1 MNDPRPDILTR
12 LYVVLTLLALLPVLV
27 AAQLVWIY
35 VSEGPDLVE
44 QGARQAESF
53 VTIPAV
59 RGAILDRAGRTLA
72 VNAARY
78 EVALDPTAP
87 GFADRAEEFY
97 AKFARLTGQSAAR
110 VRRQVDGR
118 SSRQYVLLH
127 RGLGEA
133 KKEAMDEW
141 GMPGLILNPGFE
153 RRYTYDRTA
162 SHVLGHVDTDLRGTA
177 GLELQYDDILRGTSG
192 RQAVQR
198 DRRGHI
204 KALVGGNVVAPQHG
218 QSLVLTLDL
227 VLQSILQEELVHGV
241 EEAEAEWGTAIAL
254 DPATGAVLAMANA
267 PDYDP
272 NRASAFSTAA
282 RRNHAVT
289 DQIEPGSTFKLVT
302 AVAALE
308 AGVVSPEDS
317 IETGAGWAV
326 FGGRTMR
333 DSHAYGTITFA
344 EAMAKSSN
352 VALAKTAQRLEPG
365 DLYRTA
371 RDLGFG
377 QPTWIDLP
385 GEVGGTLRKPDT
397 WSGTTQTSMSIGYAV
412 NVTPLQVAAAYA
424 ALANGGLLVQPY
436 LVAERRD
443 AMGRTVWAAPQDS
456 IRRAFK
462 PETAETLRP
471 MFEQVVA
478 EGGTAPRAAVEGLRI
493 AGKTGT
499 ARLATAGGYTSI
511 YRSSFVGMFP
521 ADDPEVVLLVLMH
534 HPKNGRYGGTVSAP
548 VFGRVAERWTGVQ
561 PVLAG
566 RTSTSDALPT
576 RTVATLPDVT
586 GLPQPVAAQRLRT
599 LGFPVAPEPAPATEW
614 GDAWR
619 EVAVQH
625 PSADSNHELRRTV
638 RLTAV
643 SLDEPDV
650 QGQMPDLVG
659 LPARQAVGWLAS
671 LGVTA
676 QLRGTGV
683 VTDQSPAPGS
693 ALPEA
698 AVLNLHFFP

>member
-1 MNDPRPDILTR
+1 MNDPRAPILTR

-27 AAQLVWIY
+27 AAQLVRIY
-35 VSEGPDLVE
+35 LGEGPELRA
-44 QGARQAESF
+44 QGERQAESF

-87 GFADRAEEFY
+87 GFAGRAEAFY
-97 AKFARLTGQSAAR
+97 ADFARLTGGSAAR
-110 VRRQVDGR
+110 IRSQVRGR
-118 SSRQYVLLH
+118 ASRQYVLLH
-127 RGLGEA
+127 RSLGEA
-133 KKEAMDEW
+133 EKEELETWDV
-141 GMPGLILNPGFE
+141 PGLLLTPGFE

-162 SHVLGHVDTDLRGTA
+162 AHVLGHVDTDLRGTA
-177 GLELQYDDILRGTSG
+177 GLELQYDAVLRGEPG

-198 DRRGHI
+198 DRLGHI
-204 KALVGGNVVAPQHG
+204 KAVVGGSVVAPRHG
-218 QSLVLTLDL
+218 QQLVLTLDL
-227 VLQSILQEELVHGV
+227 VLQSILQEELVRGV
-241 EEAEAEWGTAIAL
+241 EEADATWGTAVAL
-254 DPATGAVLAMANA
+254 DPKTGAILAMANA

-272 NRASAFSTAA
+272 NRPSASPTEA

-308 AGVVSPEDS
+308 AGVVAPEDS

-344 EAMAKSSN
+344 EAIAKSSN
-352 VALAKTAQRLEPG
+352 IALAKTGQKLEAG

-371 RDLGFG
+371 RALGFG
-377 QPTWIDLP
+377 QPTLVDLP
-385 GEVGGTLRKPDT
+385 GEVGGTLRKPEA
-397 WSGTTQTSMSIGYAV
+397 WSGTTKTSMSIGYAV
-412 NVTPLQVAAAYA
+412 GATPLQIAAAYA
-424 ALANGGLLVQPY
+424 ALANGGLLVHPY

-443 AMGRTVWAAPQDS
+443 VAGRTLWRAPQDS
-456 IRRAFK
+456 VRRAFR
-462 PETAETLRP
+462 PETAATLRP
-471 MFEQVVA
+471 LFERVVSKD
-478 EGGTAPRAAVEGLRI
+478 GTAPGAAVEGLRI

-499 ARLATAGGYTSI
+499 ARLATAGGYTGI
-511 YRSSFVGMFP
+511 YRATFVGMFP

-548 VFGRVAERWTGVQ
+548 VVARTAERWTGVM
-561 PVLAG
+561 PALAG
-566 RTSTSDALPT
+566 HKAAADSLPV
-576 RTVATLPDVT
+576 RLAAVLPDVT
-586 GLPQPVAAQRLRT
+586 GRPQEVAAQQLRT
-599 LGFPVAPEPAPATEW
+599 LGFPVATEGTAP

-625 PSADSNHELRRTV
+625 PSAGLDTELRRTV
-638 RLTAV
+638 HLAAV
-643 SLDEPDV
+643 ASTETI
-650 QGQMPDLVG
+650 QGQMPDLRG
-659 LPARQAVGWLAS
+659 LSARQAAAWLAA
-671 LGVTA
+671 LGTVA
-676 QLRGTGV
+676 QLRGAGV

-693 ALPEA
+693 ALPA
-698 AVLNLHFFP
+698 SALLTCR